1 MSYLPE
7 KKRNLTE
14 KQEAFLNHLVET
26 GGDFKKSAELAG
38 YSGNHYQI
46 LKALKNEVV
55 DLASDVLAREAPTA
69 AFKLIEV
76 MKSDKPVPQANN
88 KLQAAQTILDRA
100 GVVKTDKVDINHN
113 VSGGIFILPEKHTID
128 IEAEDAEYSPLD
140 QLMKL
145 WITEHVN
152 EDGAAIGPYIKAH
165 TVAEANRIAIQYGLL
180 VLGEIQEL
188 EHDDQTKKRIV
199 HQD

>member
-1 MSYLPE
+1 MMYDYVRYITGGRLQLYYTYTFQFCQVLFKINTKTLKGLDKLVNDVYNNTMSYLPE

-14 KQEAFLNHLVET
+14 KQEAFLNHLVDT

-100 GVVKTDKVDINHN
+100 GVVKTDKLDVNHN

-128 IEAEDAEYSPLD
+128 IEAEEVEEGSDETLD
-140 QLMKL
+140 
-145 WITEHVN
+145 N
-152 EDGAAIGPYIKAH
+152 
-165 TVAEANRIAIQYGLL
+165 
-180 VLGEIQEL
+180 
-188 EHDDQTKKRIV
+188 
-199 HQD
+199 